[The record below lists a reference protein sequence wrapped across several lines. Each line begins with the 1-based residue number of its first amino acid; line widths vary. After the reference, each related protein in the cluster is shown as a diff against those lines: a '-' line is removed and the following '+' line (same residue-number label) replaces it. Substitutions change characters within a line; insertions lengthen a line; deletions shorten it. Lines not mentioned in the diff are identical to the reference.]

1 MTTFETWTISAKR
14 IDYQAAAQD
23 RNRRRRKLRDAAPDL
38 LAALVELDAWAIYG
52 SGTEYPQGTFEAVRE
67 AITKAIGAE

>member
-1 MTTFETWTISAKR
+1 MTTFETWTVPAKR
-14 IDYQAAAQD
+14 IDYQAAAQE
-23 RNRRRRKLRDAAPDL
+23 RNRHRRKLRDAAPDL

-67 AITKAIGAE
+67 AITKAIGAA